1 MEERYKKTKIK
12 STVSWII
19 AIVLALT
26 ATIVAILPFVFMII
40 NSFKNK
46 FEMLTKGVFALP
58 QKD

>member
-26 ATIVAILPFVFMII
+26 ATIVAILP
-40 NSFKNK
+40 
-46 FEMLTKGVFALP
+46 LCL
-58 QKD
+58 